1 LSGTKANYFS
11 RTDLSSKKYQIKII
25 QSECDVFLDNGMA
38 WSLYRKGT
46 GEQEVEGS
54 GFLDVLFAMYPKKA
68 QCEMQI
74 ATVRGEG

>member
-1 LSGTKANYFS
+1 MF
-11 RTDLSSKKYQIKII
+11 
-25 QSECDVFLDNGMA
+25 FLDNGMA
-38 WSLYRKGT
+38 WPLYRKGT